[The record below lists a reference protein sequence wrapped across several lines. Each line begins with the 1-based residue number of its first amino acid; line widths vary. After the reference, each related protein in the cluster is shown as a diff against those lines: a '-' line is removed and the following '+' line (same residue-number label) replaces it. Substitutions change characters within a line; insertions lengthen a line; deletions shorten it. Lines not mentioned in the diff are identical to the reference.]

1 MKIDD
6 KTKEL
11 IAIGASLAV
20 NCQPCL
26 QYHVARAQGHGADTQ
41 EMADAMEIA
50 RLVRRGA
57 GMKMD
62 AFAARLAGAAS
73 SAAAGQPC
81 CG

>member
-1 MKIDD
+1 MNIDD

-11 IAIGASLAV
+11 IAIGVSLAV

-26 QYHVARAQGHGADTQ
+26 QYHVARAQGYGADTQ
-41 EMADAMEIA
+41 EMADAMAIA

-62 AFAARLAGAAS
+62 AFTANLAGAAP
-73 SAAAGQPC
+73 AATGGQSC
-81 CG
+81 CS